1 MIYIC
6 IYQTPVLF
14 LQTSWE
20 PEEHLPADLIA
31 LFQQQNPQLF
41 EQRVAAAA
49 ADVAADFVASE
60 ELWPD
65 GDGRPETEEGYQTQF
80 APVSIKVS
88 VPVAAQ
94 LTSVAS

>member
-1 MIYIC
+1 M
-6 IYQTPVLF
+6 L

-49 ADVAADFVASE
+49 ADQIWPGE
-60 ELWPD
+60 EAQSV
-65 GDGRPETEEGYQTQF
+65 TQEGYQTQF
-80 APVSIKVS
+80 APVTIKVS
-88 VPVAAQ
+88 APEAAQ
-94 LTSVAS
+94 LTSV